1 MSSAG
6 PPPAAPT
13 FEASKCAWIMA
24 RAVASFIETLLPGR
38 GRVPGAGCRAAA
50 QMVLARAS
58 GGARACCGPPVPAME
73 GRPVARVPGL
83 AEAAYA
89 EVPVGADLGADR
101 AQVAPEVD
109 ERGAAP
115 EPVAVVDAVD
125 HKPRLEHERVR
136 DHRVVVG
143 VGVLL
148 DVEVLLDD
156 ALRVGEKRPLGTDRG
171 AELLKRVMLVG
182 RDRGDLGV
190 GDGDLRI
197 VGGELEVLLVLLGA
211 VVATREREDQGIVAL
226 KLAEPPGD
234 VRMIGQLVVRERAAG
249 RDAGAHRGSPLCR
262 PGRLSARRAA
272 GRRRCRR
279 SR

>member
-1 MSSAG
+1 MSSPG

-24 RAVASFIETLLPGR
+24 RAVASFIENLLPGR
-38 GRVPGAGCRAAA
+38 SSVPDAGCRVAAH
-50 QMVLARAS
+50 MVLAPAS
-58 GGARACCGPPVPAME
+58 GGARACCGPSVPAME

-83 AEAAYA
+83 AEPAHA

-156 ALRVGEKRPLGTDRG
+156 ALRVGEERPLG
-171 AELLKRVMLVG
+171 
-182 RDRGDLGV
+182 
-190 GDGDLRI
+190 
-197 VGGELEVLLVLLGA
+197 
-211 VVATREREDQGIVAL
+211 
-226 KLAEPPGD
+226 
-234 VRMIGQLVVRERAAG
+234 
-249 RDAGAHRGSPLCR
+249 
-262 PGRLSARRAA
+262 
-272 GRRRCRR
+272 
-279 SR
+279 

>member
-1 MSSAG
+1 MSSPG

-38 GRVPGAGCRAAA
+38 GVVLGAGRRAAA
-50 QMVLARAS
+50 QMVLAPAS

-83 AEAAYA
+83 AEATHA

-101 AQVAPEVD
+101 AQVVPDVD
-109 ERGAAP
+109 ERRAAP

-125 HKPRLEHERVR
+125 DEPGLERERVR
-136 DHRVVVG
+136 DHRVVLG

-156 ALRVGEKRPLGTDRG
+156 ALRVGEEGLGADRR
-171 AELLKRVMLVG
+171 AELLQRVMLVG
-182 RDRGDLGV
+182 RDRDDLGV

-197 VGGELEVLLVLLGA
+197 
-211 VVATREREDQGIVAL
+211 
-226 KLAEPPGD
+226 
-234 VRMIGQLVVRERAAG
+234 
-249 RDAGAHRGSPLCR
+249 
-262 PGRLSARRAA
+262 
-272 GRRRCRR
+272 
-279 SR
+279 